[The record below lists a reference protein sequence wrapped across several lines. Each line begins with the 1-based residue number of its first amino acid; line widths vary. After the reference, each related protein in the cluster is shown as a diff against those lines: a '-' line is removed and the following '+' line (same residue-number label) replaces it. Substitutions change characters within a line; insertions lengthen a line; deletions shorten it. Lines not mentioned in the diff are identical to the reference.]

1 MSRPPLLFPLFA
13 PLETLPG
20 VGPRLAPLV
29 ARVAQGPRVLDL
41 LFTLPTGMVDRHPR
55 PLAAAREGEVATAEV
70 TVEAIRRPATPR
82 QPWRVVVRDGPA
94 IMDIL
99 FFGGREDWIAKQLPV
114 GEQRLVSGRVEA
126 FQGKLQMPHPDH
138 VLPVARAHELPLL
151 EPVYPLTA
159 GLFAKA
165 MLKATRAALARATE
179 LPEWIDPATLAAQH
193 LPPWHE
199 ALRLLHAPAAGE
211 PETLAERARARLAY
225 DEALA
230 GQLRFA
236 AVRARMQARPAR
248 ALLGDGRLRA
258 LALARFGRPL
268 TPDQAGALAEI
279 DADIGREARMRRL
292 LQGDVGSGKTLVAAL
307 SMLRA
312 VEAGHQA
319 ALLAPTEILAR
330 QHATTIGALCEAA
343 GVPFAVLTGRDKGAG
358 REKILARIASGE
370 AGIVIGTHALL
381 QAGVAFND
389 LALAVVDEGHRFGV
403 HQRLAGAEDGP
414 APHVLVMTATPIP
427 RTLLLTAWGEVE
439 VSRIRHKPPGR
450 APVTTRMLP
459 LAELDR
465 VVARVAARVA
475 EGEKFFW
482 VCPLIGEKD
491 SEGNAAAEARF
502 AALATRLP
510 GQVALLHGR
519 MKPRDKEAAME
530 AFREGAF
537 KVLVATTVIEVGVDV
552 PDASVMVIEGAEHFG
567 LSQLHQLRGRVGRGG
582 QPGAC
587 LLLHGNTAAEV
598 ALARLKVLCDTE
610 DGFAIAEADF
620 ALRGP
625 GELLGSRQS
634 GAMGFRLLDPQLHG
648 ELLARARD
656 AAGTE
661 GDARARAMLLE
672 LFAEPGGTDPG

>member
-13 PLETLPG
+13 SLETLPG

-41 LFTLPTGMVDRHPR
+41 LFTLPTGMIDRHPR

-70 TVEAIRRPATPR
+70 TVESIRRPASPR

-165 MLKATRAALARATE
+165 MLKATRAALARATA
-179 LPEWIDPATLAAQH
+179 LPEWIDAATLAAQH

-199 ALRLLHAPAAGE
+199 ALRLLHAPGADE

-258 LALARFGRPL
+258 LALARFGRQL

-312 VEAGHQA
+312 VEAGQQA

-343 GVPFAVLTGRDKGAG
+343 GVPMAVLTGRDKGAG

-381 QAGVAFND
+381 QAGVAFKD

-403 HQRLAGAEDGP
+403 HQRLAGTEDGP

-482 VCPLIGEKD
+482 VCPLIGDKD

-519 MKPRDKEAAME
+519 MKPRDKDAAME

-552 PDASVMVIEGAEHFG
+552 PDASVMVIEGAEQFG

-587 LLLHGNTAAEV
+587 LLLYGNTANEV

-648 ELLARARD
+648 DLLARARD
-656 AAGTE
+656 AAATE